1 MRRIGNIH
9 PGEILLEEFLKPM
22 GITAYRLSKETK
34 IDQTRI
40 SEIIRGKRSISVD
53 TALRFAKFFGN
64 SAEFWINLQNHFD
77 IKEKKQEIQME
88 LKKIKPFVESQ
99 QQSVWEPLQRFPN
112 FIQNGNLELHLIA
125 VKKAAEEPRSA
136 RNGIEVSI

>member
-1 MRRIGNIH
+1 MRKIGNIH

-40 SEIIRGKRSISVD
+40 SEIVRGKRSISVD

-64 SAEFWINLQNHFD
+64 SPEFWISLQNHYD
-77 IKEKKQEIQME
+77 IQEKKRKIQLE
-88 LKKIKPFVESQ
+88 LKKIKPISLPQ
-99 QQSVWEPLQRFPN
+99 PQSL
-112 FIQNGNLELHLIA
+112 
-125 VKKAAEEPRSA
+125 
-136 RNGIEVSI
+136 

>member
-34 IDQTRI
+34 TDQTRI
-40 SEIIRGKRSISVD
+40 SEIIHGKRAISVD
-53 TALRFAKFFGN
+53 TALRFARFFGN
-64 SAEFWINLQNHFD
+64 SPEFWINLQNHFD
-77 IKEKKQEIQME
+77 IQEKKQIMGME

-99 QQSVWEPLQRFPN
+99 RQSV
-112 FIQNGNLELHLIA
+112 
-125 VKKAAEEPRSA
+125 
-136 RNGIEVSI
+136 